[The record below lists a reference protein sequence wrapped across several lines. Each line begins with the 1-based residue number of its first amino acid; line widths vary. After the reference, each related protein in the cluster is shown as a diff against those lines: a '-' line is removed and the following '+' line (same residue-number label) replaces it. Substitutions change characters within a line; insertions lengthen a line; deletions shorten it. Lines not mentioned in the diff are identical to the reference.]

1 MSTLNKRVMRQ
12 EKKDNG
18 KIILYTMALY
28 LIGVVFVLSS
38 SSAGLIMNGSENP
51 IVFMQKQLL
60 FGAIALIAGFIIYK
74 INVKFLIDNYK
85 AIFYFT
91 IGILLIVLLIGAE
104 VKGSKSWFKLG
115 GFSIQPAEFAK
126 LTLILMMSTALKH
139 KNVNTPETYKKI
151 CLYTLPILGL
161 VVAQGD
167 LGTVMIMGAILL
179 AMMYLGGIQKRILAA
194 LTGMGIVAILILS
207 IISPYRMKRMLIFLD
222 PFADYYGMGYQ
233 IIQSLYSVANGGL
246 LGRGL
251 GNSVHKF
258 GYLPEN
264 HTDFIFSIITEEI
277 GLVGSALVI
286 LIFILLVMQIFKVAF
301 RIQNKQ
307 LSLICA
313 GIGSFIAIESL
324 LNLSVVVSL
333 MPVTGVTLP
342 FLSYGGSSLISK
354 FICIAIVLGINEI
367 AVKTEARYLDEERIE
382 QAKQR
387 QRMRQN
393 SFEKANNIR
402 KNTVNNIKNFTYTEI
417 KKVSKRYR
425 EATHTN
431 KENSKKVTTKFSSEG
446 KRIAKKKDTFIKMKS
461 KLNKNKTKNTLH
473 TKFKSSTSKN
483 KTLKTKGFVK
493 SKDSKFNSINLDET
507 YLDHAGFNTKF
518 EENLT
523 EVDLGSIDIKQFNKK
538 HN

>member
-18 KIILYTMALY
+18 KILLYTIALY

-38 SSAGLIMNGSENP
+38 SSAGLIMNGNENP

-60 FGAIALIAGFIIYK
+60 FGAIALVAGFIVYK
-74 INVKFLIDNYK
+74 INVKFLIDNYR

-91 IGILLIVLLIGAE
+91 IGLLLAVLLIGSE
-104 VKGSKSWFKLG
+104 IKGSKSWIRLG

-126 LTLILMMSTALKH
+126 ITLILMVSTVLKY
-139 KNVNTPETYKKI
+139 KDVNTPETYKKL

-179 AMMYLGGIQKRILAA
+179 AMMYLGGIHKRILAG
-194 LTGMGIVAILILS
+194 LTGMGIIGILILS
-207 IISPYRMKRMLIFLD
+207 VISPYRMKRMLIFLD
-222 PFADYYGMGYQ
+222 PFSDYYGMGYQ

-246 LGRGL
+246 LGQGL
-251 GNSVHKF
+251 GNSIHKY

-264 HTDFIFSIITEEI
+264 HTDFIFSIVTEEI
-277 GLVGSALVI
+277 GLIGSSLVI
-286 LIFILLVMQIFKVAF
+286 LLFILLIMQIFKVAF

-313 GIGSFIAIESL
+313 GMGSFIAIESL

-354 FICIAIVLGINEI
+354 FICIAIVIGVNEI
-367 AVKTEARYLDEERIE
+367 SVKTEARYIDEERIK

-387 QRMRQN
+387 QKVRQR
-393 SFEKANNIR
+393 SFEKANNFR
-402 KNTVNNIKNFTYTEI
+402 RNAVNNIKNITHNGMI
-417 KKVSKRYR
+417 KVSKRYR
-425 EATHTN
+425 EANHVN
-431 KENSKKVTTKFSSEG
+431 KENFKKVTTKFSSEG
-446 KRIAKKKDTFIKMKS
+446 KRIAKKKDTFINMKS
-461 KLNKNKTKNTLH
+461 KSN
-473 TKFKSSTSKN
+473 KN
-483 KTLKTKGFVK
+483 KTLKTKFKVNTSKNKILKTK
-493 SKDSKFNSINLDET
+493 SIINNKDSKFNSINLDET
-507 YLDHAGFNTKF
+507 YLDHAGFNTRF

-538 HN
+538 NN